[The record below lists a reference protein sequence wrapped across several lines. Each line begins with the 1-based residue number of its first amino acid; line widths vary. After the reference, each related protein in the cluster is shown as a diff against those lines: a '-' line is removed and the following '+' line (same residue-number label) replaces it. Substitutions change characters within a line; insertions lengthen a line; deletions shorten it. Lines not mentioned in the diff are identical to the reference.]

1 MIEYTNRVLVLGASG
16 MLGSAL
22 LRYISSTDGF
32 EVFGAARNPGT
43 KRHFCPPV
51 ADRLLIGHD
60 VCNGDHLLDLF
71 EKVKPDC
78 VINCVGLV
86 KQLDQAKDPLS
97 AIPINS
103 LLPHRLAN
111 LCRFVNARLIH
122 LSTDCVFSGAKG
134 GYLESDAPDADDVY
148 GRSKL
153 LGEVGY
159 DHTITLRTSII
170 GHELDGARS
179 LINWFLSRQGRTRGY
194 TRAIFSG
201 LPTVEIAKIIV
212 ECVIPNPSLHG
223 LYHVSASPISKYDLL
238 RLVAV
243 EYGKEIE
250 IDPDDSVAI
259 DRSLDSSRF
268 RQATGFNP
276 ESWPELIRRMR
287 EFG

>member
-1 MIEYTNRVLVLGASG
+1 MFEYTNRVLVLGASG

-22 LRYISSTDGF
+22 LRYISGIDGF
-32 EVFGAARNPGT
+32 EVYGAARAPGT
-43 KRHFCPPV
+43 KRYFCPTV

-60 VCNGDHLLDLF
+60 VSNGDHLLDLF
-71 EKVKPDC
+71 EKVRPGC
-78 VINCVGLV
+78 VINCVGIV
-86 KQLDQAKDPLS
+86 KQLDQVKDPLS

-111 LCRFVNARLIH
+111 LCRLVNARLIH
-122 LSTDCVFSGAKG
+122 MSTDCVFSGAKG
-134 GYLESDAPDADDVY
+134 GYLESDATDADDVY

-170 GHELDGARS
+170 GHELEGARS
-179 LINWFLSRQGRTRGY
+179 LINWFLSQQGRTRGY

-212 ECVIPNPSLHG
+212 EFVIPNPSLHG
-223 LYHVSASPISKYDLL
+223 LYHVSASPISKYHLL
-238 RLVAV
+238 RLVAA

-268 RQATGFNP
+268 RQVTGFNP
-276 ESWPELIRRMR
+276 DSWPELIRRMR